1 MNDKVLNLKKLIRY
15 RISYTGTKETD
26 ILYERLILGKLD
38 NLIEDELLLLSQLFT
53 EISDIDIFNIL
64 TNKSKIPLKYNKI
77 INKIINE

>member
-26 ILYERLILGKLD
+26 ILYKRLILGKLD

-53 EISDIDIFNIL
+53 EISDIDIFDIL

>member
-26 ILYERLILGKLD
+26 ILYKRLILGKLD

-64 TNKSKIPLKYNKI
+64 TNKSKIPLKYKKI